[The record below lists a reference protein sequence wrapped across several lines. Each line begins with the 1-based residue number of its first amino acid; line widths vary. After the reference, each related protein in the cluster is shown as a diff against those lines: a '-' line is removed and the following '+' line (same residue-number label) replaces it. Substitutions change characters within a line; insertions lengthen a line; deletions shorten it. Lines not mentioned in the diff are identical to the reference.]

1 MSRFNPTK
9 TRRHLVNDCKGIGM
23 DVKRQLMQGTQSHK
37 HISNLYTLQQG
48 PTVSVADMRSNALSA
63 SSTAASS
70 TANSPTALVSTIDLT
85 NSPTRSTIS
94 SVSGTSTSSAVS
106 IWGSKRTHHSQGIRV
121 ITHDKNFGSS
131 MTQKEADKIIIA
143 EVKTSLSRGEPP
155 ARILDPFA
163 KASLLVRY
171 PAIWS
176 FIPKDEEAIYNN
188 YVVSID
194 HASAGQLKQF
204 IQKIPGRCNMAMDG
218 ATVNGKQKVS
228 SIAFYF
234 ELYLLLV

>member
-1 MSRFNPTK
+1 ME
-9 TRRHLVNDCKGIGM
+9 
-23 DVKRQLMQGTQSHK
+23 VKRQLMQGTQSHK
-37 HISNLYTLQQG
+37 RISNLYTLQRG
-48 PTVSVADMRSNALSA
+48 PTDSVADMRSNALSA

-70 TANSPTALVSTIDLT
+70 TANSPTALVSAIDLT

-106 IWGSKRTHHSQGIRV
+106 IWGSKRTHHAQGIRA

-176 FIPKDEEAIYNN
+176 FLPKDKEAIYNN

-204 IQKIPGRCNMAMDG
+204 IKKIPGRCNLAMDG

-234 ELYLLLV
+234 ELYILLV